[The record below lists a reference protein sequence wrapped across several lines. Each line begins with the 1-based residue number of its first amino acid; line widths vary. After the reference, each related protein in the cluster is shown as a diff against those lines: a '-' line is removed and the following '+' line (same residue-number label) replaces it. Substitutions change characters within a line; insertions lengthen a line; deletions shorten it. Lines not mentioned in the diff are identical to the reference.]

1 MWRLAADGAFA
12 ETTLLAAGHGSGM
25 QGYRGGVEDH
35 TIRVEDNGSEI
46 QQNGSGVQDSQGSGV
61 RSQRSGVRP
70 SEPLHINS
78 MTPSC
83 VGNFLRK

>member
-12 ETTLLAAGHGSGM
+12 ETTLLAAGQGSGM

-46 QQNGSGVQDSQGSGV
+46 
-61 RSQRSGVRP
+61 
-70 SEPLHINS
+70 
-78 MTPSC
+78 
-83 VGNFLRK
+83 

>member
-35 TIRVEDNGSEI
+35 RIRVEDNGSEI
-46 QQNGSGVQDSQGSGV
+46 QQDGSGV

-70 SEPLHINS
+70 SEPLHLNS